1 LQKRFRSCL
10 ASFAFVVL
18 PLASPANAGPSP
30 EEHELI
36 AQIEQLVHLPEG
48 AEPLAYYS
56 RHYARKPDG
65 KVIAVYV
72 PPAPPSQWDD
82 PDYGCEVALPD
93 FAFRPCTEAEI
104 AEQRQMDE
112 TFSEQRGSADSIH
125 WHEDYLELPAIND
138 GGCSVVTIIFNEQR
152 QFEEV
157 SCNGQ

>member
-1 LQKRFRSCL
+1 MYKRFWSHL
-10 ASFAFVVL
+10 ATFACAAL
-18 PLASPANAGPSP
+18 SLSSPANAGPSI

-36 AQIEQLVHLPEG
+36 AQIEQLVQLPEG
-48 AEPLAYYS
+48 AEPLAYYA
-56 RHYARKPDG
+56 RHYARKSDG
-65 KVIAVYV
+65 KVMAVYV
-72 PPAPPSQWDD
+72 PPAPPSQWDE

-125 WHEDYLELPAIND
+125 WHDDYLELPSIND
-138 GGCSVVTIIFNEQR
+138 GGCSVVTIIFNQR
-152 QFEEV
+152 QQFEEV